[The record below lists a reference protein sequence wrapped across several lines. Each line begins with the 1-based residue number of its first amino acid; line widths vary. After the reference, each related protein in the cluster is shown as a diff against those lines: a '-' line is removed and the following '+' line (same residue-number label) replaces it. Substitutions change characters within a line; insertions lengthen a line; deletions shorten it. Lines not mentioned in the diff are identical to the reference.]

1 MLVIKRKVGES
12 LVIGENI
19 EITVLASEGGAIKLG
34 INAPK
39 DLSILRSELIDEVKC
54 ENTNATDL
62 KDLEVLKNLPISKE
76 K

>member
-34 INAPK
+34 IKAPK
-39 DLSILRSELIDEVKC
+39 DLSILRSELIDEIKC
-54 ENTNATDL
+54 ENTNAVDL
-62 KDLEVLKNLPISKE
+62 KGLEALNSLSMQK
-76 K
+76 